1 MTLDLPGREFAGYIF
16 DCDGTLADTMPL
28 HYRAWSRTM
37 TEAGA
42 DFPEHLFY
50 AWGGRPAAE
59 IVAALNERCA
69 LAMPVDE
76 TVARKEA
83 YFSDLLHE
91 VVPIK
96 AVIGVVRAKHGRVPL
111 AVASG
116 GHRHIVHAT
125 LDILEIRNLF
135 AACVCAEDYQRG
147 KPAPDP
153 FLEAARQMGVPPGE
167 CLVFEDSPT
176 GIEAARAAGMSHVFV
191 PPPQRE

>member
-1 MTLDLPGREFAGYIF
+1 VTLDLPDREFAGYIF

-28 HYRAWSRTM
+28 HYRAWSRAM
-37 TEAGA
+37 TEEGA
-42 DFPEHLFY
+42 DFPESLFY

-59 IVAALNERCA
+59 IVAELNLRCG
-69 LAMPVDE
+69 LSMPVGE
-76 TVARKEA
+76 TVERKEG

-91 VVPIK
+91 VAPIDP
-96 AVIGVVRAKHGRVPL
+96 VIGIARAKHGRAPL

-125 LDILEIRNLF
+125 LDILEIRGLF
-135 AACVCAEDYQRG
+135 AACVCAEDYLRG

-153 FLEAARQMGVPPGE
+153 FLEAARRMGVPPSE
-167 CLVFEDSPT
+167 CIVFEDSPT

-191 PPPQRE
+191 PPPRRE